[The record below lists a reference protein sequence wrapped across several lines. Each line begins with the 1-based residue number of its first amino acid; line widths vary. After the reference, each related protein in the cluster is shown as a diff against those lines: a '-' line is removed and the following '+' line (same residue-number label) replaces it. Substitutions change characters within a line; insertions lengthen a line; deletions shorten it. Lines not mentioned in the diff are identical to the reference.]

1 MFVVNTL
8 ICLLG
13 EESNAFLLP
22 YLALAG
28 FLV

>member
-1 MFVVNTL
+1 MFMVNTL

-13 EESNAFLLP
+13 KESNAFLLP